1 MFLSSRNNQFKFEF
15 PRKFIPDEIADKYR
29 AFINRIPGGMIKEPI
44 DIFNYGIQS
53 INLPGPSFD
62 PVTQNDYPGFTRNF
76 RDAKPTQEL
85 FDRNLTVTMQSFDG
99 FINYWMAVELM
110 QYYYSRDGKQPWV
123 PEGVGLQLMD
133 GEGNLFMTAR
143 LQEMIMTG
151 VGSLDLNFS
160 SNTVDFQTF
169 DITFVYNT
177 LEIKSIATERVRA
190 LPISVSQPIACL
202 PAQILLNGNLAV
214 TAPSGVLTDIRVLQ
228 AGQPVGMLIDGV
240 FVIPPC
246 EDAQWELVD
255 NNDGVLGA
263 GVIASGEGAIIVAPN
278 AAYTL
283 EDTIGNVLGSGAILS
298 GGSEIIVAP
307 DANIE
312 VNGTM
317 FGAVTSGST
326 IDIPVINVGSNQ
338 VGSLQV
344 SDWVIGNNAT
354 FINSVQVTDQEAEV
368 DANISVELDGNPSGS
383 WNAGTQTWEV
393 TGVAGYEY
401 ISDFVSPYSYIGT
414 AISGSATSALVWN
427 ITRIDIYTLVATT
440 PSIGIAEWDNR
451 LSYTY
456 I

>member
-99 FINYWMAVELM
+99 FINYWMAVELL

-190 LPISVSQPIACL
+190 LPVSVSQPIACL

-214 TAPSGVLTDIRVLQ
+214 AAPSGVLTDIRVLQ
-228 AGQPVGMLIDGV
+228 AGQPVGALVDGV

-255 NNDGVLGA
+255 DNDGVLGA

-278 AAYTL
+278 AAYSLEDTLGSPLSSGAILSGGNEIIVAPDASWTL
-283 EDTIGNVLGSGAILS
+283 EDTFGAQLDSGTIVS

-307 DANIE
+307 DATVERDGLPFSIVPSGGTIDVPSNTYQILSDTVSNI
-312 VNGTM
+312 NYIGISPTGT
-317 FGAVTSGST
+317 ATSGQWT
-326 IDIPVINVGSNQ
+326 INRITV
-338 VGSLQV
+338 
-344 SDWVIGNNAT
+344 A
-354 FINSVQVTDQEAEV
+354 
-368 DANISVELDGNPSGS
+368 LDG
-383 WNAGTQTWEV
+383 TV
-393 TGVAGYEY
+393 TTAVAVGPW
-401 ISDFVSPYSYIGT
+401 DD
-414 AISGSATSALVWN
+414 
-427 ITRIDIYTLVATT
+427 RYTL
-440 PSIGIAEWDNR
+440 I
-451 LSYTY
+451 Y

>member
-99 FINYWMAVELM
+99 FINYWMAVELL

-177 LEIKSIATERVRA
+177 LEIKSIATERIRA
-190 LPISVSQPIACL
+190 LPVSVSQPIACL

-214 TAPSGVLTDIRVLQ
+214 AAPSGVLTDIRVLQ
-228 AGQPVGMLIDGV
+228 AGQPVGALVDGV

-255 NNDGVLGA
+255 DNDGVLGA

-278 AAYTL
+278 AAYSLEDTLGSPLSSGAILSGGNEIIVAPDASWTL
-283 EDTIGNVLGSGAILS
+283 EDTFGAQLDSGTIVS

-307 DANIE
+307 DATVERDGLPFSIVPSGGTIDVPSNTYQILSDTVSNI
-312 VNGTM
+312 NYIGISPTGT
-317 FGAVTSGST
+317 ATSGQWT
-326 IDIPVINVGSNQ
+326 INRITV
-338 VGSLQV
+338 
-344 SDWVIGNNAT
+344 A
-354 FINSVQVTDQEAEV
+354 
-368 DANISVELDGNPSGS
+368 LDG
-383 WNAGTQTWEV
+383 TIT
-393 TGVAGYEY
+393 VA
-401 ISDFVSPYSYIGT
+401 T
-414 AISGSATSALVWN
+414 AVGPWDDRLTL
-427 ITRIDIYTLVATT
+427 IYT
-440 PSIGIAEWDNR
+440 
-451 LSYTY
+451 
-456 I
+456 

>member
-62 PVTQNDYPGFTRNF
+62 PVTQNDFPGFTRNF

-123 PEGVGLQLMD
+123 PGGVGLQLMD
-133 GEGNLFMTAR
+133 GEGNLFMTAQ

-190 LPISVSQPIACL
+190 LPVSVSQPIACL
-202 PAQILLNGNLAV
+202 PAQILLNGNLALA
-214 TAPSGVLTDIRVLQ
+214 APSGVLTDIRVLQ
-228 AGQPVGMLIDGV
+228 DDIPVGQWNGNSL
-240 FVIPPC
+240 VIPPC

-255 NNDGVLGA
+255 ENDGVLGTGA
-263 GVIASGEGAIIVAPN
+263 IVSGESVIIVAPN
-278 AAYTL
+278 AAYSL
-283 EDTIGNVLGSGAILS
+283 EDTIGGVLSSGVILS

-307 DANIE
+307 DGSVSA
-312 VNGTM
+312 VNSALDVLG
-317 FGAVTSGST
+317 FVNVLSNGIAEINLADVTHTQSDGS
-326 IDIPVINVGSNQ
+326 PVILPCGDPMICTPAVPI
-338 VGSLQV
+338 L
-344 SDWVIGNNAT
+344 I
-354 FINSVQVTDQEAEV
+354 
-368 DANISVELDGNPSGS
+368 
-383 WNAGTQTWEV
+383 
-393 TGVAGYEY
+393 YR
-401 ISDFVSPYSYIGT
+401 SDFVEPYHY
-414 AISGSATSALVWN
+414 SATAVDGSLESAPVWL
-427 ITRIDIYTLVATT
+427 ITRTIVNINFTITNTAAANVAWDDRLTTIYT
-440 PSIGIAEWDNR
+440 
-451 LSYTY
+451 
-456 I
+456 

>member
-177 LEIKSIATERVRA
+177 LEIKSIATERIRA
-190 LPISVSQPIACL
+190 LPVSVSQPIACL

-214 TAPSGVLTDIRVLQ
+214 AAPSGVLTDIRVLQ
-228 AGQPVGMLIDGV
+228 AGQPVGALVDGV

-255 NNDGVLGA
+255 DNDGVLGA

-278 AAYTL
+278 AAYSL
-283 EDTIGNVLGSGAILS
+283 EDTLGSPLSSGAILS

-307 DANIE
+307 DASWTLE
-312 VNGTM
+312 DT
-317 FGAVTSGST
+317 FGAQLDSGTIVSGGSEIIVAPDATVERDGLPFSIVPSGGTIDVPSNTYQILSDTVSNINYIGISPTGTATSGQWT
-326 IDIPVINVGSNQ
+326 INRITV
-338 VGSLQV
+338 
-344 SDWVIGNNAT
+344 A
-354 FINSVQVTDQEAEV
+354 
-368 DANISVELDGNPSGS
+368 LDG
-383 WNAGTQTWEV
+383 TIT
-393 TGVAGYEY
+393 VA
-401 ISDFVSPYSYIGT
+401 T
-414 AISGSATSALVWN
+414 AVGPWDDRLTL
-427 ITRIDIYTLVATT
+427 IYT
-440 PSIGIAEWDNR
+440 
-451 LSYTY
+451 
-456 I
+456 

>member
-190 LPISVSQPIACL
+190 LPVSVSQPIACL

-214 TAPSGVLTDIRVLQ
+214 AAPSGVLTDIRVLQ
-228 AGQPVGMLIDGV
+228 AGQPVGALVDGV

-255 NNDGVLGA
+255 DNDGVLGA

-278 AAYTL
+278 AAYSL
-283 EDTIGNVLGSGAILS
+283 EDTIGGVLSSGAILS

-307 DANIE
+307 DASWTLE
-312 VNGTM
+312 DT
-317 FGAVTSGST
+317 FGAQLDSGTIVSGGSEIIVAPDATVERDGLPFSIVPSGGTIDVPSDTYQILSDTVSNINYIGISPTGTATSGQWT
-326 IDIPVINVGSNQ
+326 INRITV
-338 VGSLQV
+338 
-344 SDWVIGNNAT
+344 A
-354 FINSVQVTDQEAEV
+354 
-368 DANISVELDGNPSGS
+368 LDG
-383 WNAGTQTWEV
+383 TIT
-393 TGVAGYEY
+393 VA
-401 ISDFVSPYSYIGT
+401 T
-414 AISGSATSALVWN
+414 AVGPWDDRLTL
-427 ITRIDIYTLVATT
+427 IYT
-440 PSIGIAEWDNR
+440 
-451 LSYTY
+451 
-456 I
+456 

>member
-190 LPISVSQPIACL
+190 LPVSVSQPIACL

-214 TAPSGVLTDIRVLQ
+214 AAPSGVLTDIRVLQ
-228 AGQPVGMLIDGV
+228 AGQPVGALVDGV

-255 NNDGVLGA
+255 DNDGVLGA

-278 AAYTL
+278 AAYSL
-283 EDTIGNVLGSGAILS
+283 EDTIGGVLSSGAILS

-307 DANIE
+307 DASWTLE
-312 VNGTM
+312 DT
-317 FGAVTSGST
+317 FGAQLDSGTIVSGGSEIIVAPDATVERDGLPFSIVPSGGTIDVPSDTYQILSDTVSNINYIGVSPTGTATSGQWT
-326 IDIPVINVGSNQ
+326 INRITV
-338 VGSLQV
+338 
-344 SDWVIGNNAT
+344 A
-354 FINSVQVTDQEAEV
+354 
-368 DANISVELDGNPSGS
+368 LDG
-383 WNAGTQTWEV
+383 TIT
-393 TGVAGYEY
+393 VA
-401 ISDFVSPYSYIGT
+401 T
-414 AISGSATSALVWN
+414 AVGPWDDRLTL
-427 ITRIDIYTLVATT
+427 IYT
-440 PSIGIAEWDNR
+440 
-451 LSYTY
+451 
-456 I
+456 

>member
-85 FDRNLTVTMQSFDG
+85 FDKNLTVTMQSFDG

-110 QYYYSRDGKQPWV
+110 QYYYSRDGKHPWV
-123 PEGVGLQLMD
+123 PGGVGLQLMD
-133 GEGNLFMTAR
+133 GEGNLFMTAQ

-190 LPISVSQPIACL
+190 VPVSISQPAVCL
-202 PAQILLNGNLAV
+202 PAQILLNGTLALS
-214 TAPSGVLTDIRVLQ
+214 APSGVLTDIRVLQ
-228 AGQPVGMLIDGV
+228 EDIPVGQWNGNSLI
-240 FVIPPC
+240 IPPC

-255 NNDGVLGA
+255 DNDGVLGS
-263 GVIASGEGAIIVAPN
+263 GVIPSGEGAIIVAPN
-278 AAYTL
+278 ASYSL
-283 EDTIGNVLGSGAILS
+283 EDTIGGVLSSGVILS

-307 DANIE
+307 DATWTLE
-312 VNGTM
+312 DT
-317 FGAVTSGST
+317 FGAQLDSGVIVSGGSEIIVAPDATVDRDGTPFSIVPSGGTINVPSNTYQILSDTVSNINYIGVSPTGTATSGQWT
-326 IDIPVINVGSNQ
+326 INKITV
-338 VGSLQV
+338 
-344 SDWVIGNNAT
+344 A
-354 FINSVQVTDQEAEV
+354 
-368 DANISVELDGNPSGS
+368 LDG
-383 WNAGTQTWEV
+383 TIT
-393 TGVAGYEY
+393 VA
-401 ISDFVSPYSYIGT
+401 T
-414 AISGSATSALVWN
+414 AVGPWDDRYTL
-427 ITRIDIYTLVATT
+427 IYT
-440 PSIGIAEWDNR
+440 
-451 LSYTY
+451 
-456 I
+456 

>member
-85 FDRNLTVTMQSFDG
+85 FDKNLTVTMQSFDG

-110 QYYYSRDGKQPWV
+110 QYYYSRDGKHPWV
-123 PEGVGLQLMD
+123 PGGVGLQLMD
-133 GEGNLFMTAR
+133 GEGNLFMTAQ

-190 LPISVSQPIACL
+190 VPVSISQPAVCL
-202 PAQILLNGNLAV
+202 PAQILLNGNLALS
-214 TAPSGVLTDIRVLQ
+214 APSGVLTDIRVLQ
-228 AGQPVGMLIDGV
+228 EDIPVGQWNGNSLI
-240 FVIPPC
+240 IPPC

-255 NNDGVLGA
+255 DNDGVLGS
-263 GVIASGEGAIIVAPN
+263 GVIPSGEGAIIVAPN
-278 AAYTL
+278 AAYSL
-283 EDTIGNVLGSGAILS
+283 EDTIGGVLSSGVILS

-307 DANIE
+307 DATWTLE
-312 VNGTM
+312 DT
-317 FGAVTSGST
+317 FGAQLDSGVILSGGSEIIVAPDATVDRDGTPFSIVPSGGTINVPSNTYQILSDTVSNINYIGVSPTGTATSGQWT
-326 IDIPVINVGSNQ
+326 INKITV
-338 VGSLQV
+338 
-344 SDWVIGNNAT
+344 A
-354 FINSVQVTDQEAEV
+354 
-368 DANISVELDGNPSGS
+368 LDG
-383 WNAGTQTWEV
+383 TIT
-393 TGVAGYEY
+393 VA
-401 ISDFVSPYSYIGT
+401 T
-414 AISGSATSALVWN
+414 AVGPWDDRYTL
-427 ITRIDIYTLVATT
+427 IYT
-440 PSIGIAEWDNR
+440 
-451 LSYTY
+451 
-456 I
+456 

>member
-190 LPISVSQPIACL
+190 LPVSVSQPIACL

-228 AGQPVGMLIDGV
+228 AGQPVGAMVDGV

-255 NNDGVLGA
+255 DNDGLLGA

-278 AAYTL
+278 AAYSL
-283 EDTIGNVLGSGAILS
+283 EDTIGGVLNSGVILS

-307 DANIE
+307 DAAYTLEDSLGSPLSSGAILSGGNEIIVAPDASWTLEDTFGNVLDSGVIVSGGGGIIVAPDATVERDGLPFSIVPSGGTINVPSDTSTYQVLSDTVSNINYIG
-312 VNGTM
+312 VSVSGTT
-317 FGAVTSGST
+317 TSGQWT
-326 IDIPVINVGSNQ
+326 INRITV
-338 VGSLQV
+338 
-344 SDWVIGNNAT
+344 A
-354 FINSVQVTDQEAEV
+354 
-368 DANISVELDGNPSGS
+368 LDG
-383 WNAGTQTWEV
+383 TV
-393 TGVAGYEY
+393 TTAVAVGPWDDRY
-401 ISDFVSPYSYIGT
+401 ILIYI
-414 AISGSATSALVWN
+414 
-427 ITRIDIYTLVATT
+427 
-440 PSIGIAEWDNR
+440 
-451 LSYTY
+451 
-456 I
+456 